1 MHPDLNNYPGE
12 HRVITSDRNNG
23 GKTAKIGLNL
33 SQTEMILLYFIFPWS
48 LAHAIYTYTHMANDS
63 LHQWLHGLMGLHHF
77 LICLRAGLCNVL
89 GLLKYSTVTHFAAQ
103 NVNKHIISKRLRK
116 ELFDFLPTI
125 HYIFGSCHLLFTP
138 SFFPPK
144 ASLCGSISLA
154 FSQQW
159 PPQLRPWLHVTSS
172 PPRPR
177 RLYGPGLSSSC
188 SAHVPEL
195 RPLPRWLSE
204 VCPGSLATTTSALR

>member
-1 MHPDLNNYPGE
+1 
-12 HRVITSDRNNG
+12 
-23 GKTAKIGLNL
+23 
-33 SQTEMILLYFIFPWS
+33 
-48 LAHAIYTYTHMANDS
+48 MANDS
-63 LHQWLHGLMGLHHF
+63 LHQRLHGLMGLHRF

-89 GLLKYSTVTHFAAQ
+89 GLLKYSTVTHFVAQ

-125 HYIFGSCHLLFTP
+125 QCTFGSYHLLSTP
-138 SFFPPK
+138 SFFLSK

-159 PPQLRPWLHVTSS
+159 PPQLGPWLHVTSS
-172 PPRPR
+172 PPRPL
-177 RLYGPGLSSSC
+177 RLYGPGLSSSGW
-188 SAHVPEL
+188 ARIPEL

-204 VCPGSLATTTSALR
+204 VCPGSLATTMSALQ